1 MKKTKKALLAAL
13 ACSAA
18 LAGAVG
24 LAACSGGKDTHDHK
38 WGSWTVSTQP
48 TNEATG
54 KATRAC
60 TGEGTCDA
68 KATEKEATLPVLTS
82 TDYAVT
88 NDTATC
94 QAAGTGTYTYNK
106 NGVNVSFTAATPVN
120 ASNHTDTCGHNQ
132 TTPPTPTGHSHVWS
146 EWTVN
151 ESAKQGYAGEATRT
165 CTGAGECDADESL
178 TVVTIPSVLWGD
190 EYTYA
195 DPVVKTEATCQ
206 TEGVKTYTYTDT
218 AKGISISFDVV
229 GALGGHV
236 IEGNECSVCHLSV
249 VTAALGEEVTINAT
263 SEEAVILAFTAE
275 KAGRYR
281 FTCTEGNDVDINN
294 NTVDFPTQ
302 DDLAA
307 GETVTY
313 NIKSRLDLENPDQ
326 ATSATYKFKVVAVSV
341 LKAEYDAEDNL
352 VGSATVNVGGGKTA
366 VLEVVGKPGFD
377 GTLTYTGSNSLT
389 FTWSYYSYEVG
400 QVVEDSFT
408 LSEAEPTKVLGFSI
422 GAVSYRYTVS
432 SDAEAAIDEEL
443 SLTLEEQQEDLQI
456 LPSEY
461 SPKDFEGVDY
471 GGKTYYVEIGDGG
484 TYTVTVRGEDALAGK
499 VYFEVRS
506 DADDAESVLEAN
518 ADGSYTFASDTTYYI
533 LIAANAPEDIVSG
546 LVTVAEYVALPAA
559 ELNVE
564 VSGYSGEVYTI
575 ELEAGTYQV
584 MVDGSAVSIDYDDMD
599 ATIVFSTTDPNDYNG
614 GEYVMGNG
622 NVLTV
627 TAATAGTYYIQLFG
641 DETFKVVPYTP
652 AA

>member
-24 LAACSGGKDTHDHK
+24 LAACSGGNDGDKHTHT
-38 WGSWTVSTQP
+38 WGNWTVSTQP

-68 KATEKEATLPVLTS
+68 VATEKEATLPVLTS
-82 TDYAVT
+82 TDYT
-88 NDTATC
+88 KGEDTATC
-94 QAAGTGTYTYNK
+94 QAAGTITYTYNK
-106 NGVNVSFTAATPVN
+106 GGINVSFNVATPVN
-120 ASNHTDTCGHNQ
+120 ADKHTTDCGHN
-132 TTPPTPTGHSHVWS
+132 TPTPPPTPTAHSHVWS

-151 ESAKQGYAGEATRT
+151 DAAKQGYAGEATRT
-165 CTGAGECDADESL
+165 CSGAGTCDADESL

-218 AKGISISFDVV
+218 AKNISISFDVV

-249 VTAALGEEVTINAT
+249 VTAALGEEVTVNAT

-281 FTCTEGNDVDINN
+281 FTCTQGNDIDINN

-302 DDLAA
+302 DDLEA

-313 NIKSRLDLENPDQ
+313 DIKSRLDLENPDQ
-326 ATSATYKFKVVAVSV
+326 ATSATYKFKVVPVTV
-341 LKAEYDAEDNL
+341 LETAYDAEDNL

-377 GTLTYTGSNSLT
+377 GTITYAGSNSVT

-408 LSEAEPTKVLGFSI
+408 LSEAEPTKVLGFSV

-432 SDAEAAIDEEL
+432 SDAEAAFDAEL
-443 SLTLEEQQEDLQI
+443 SLTLEEQQEDLQVI
-456 LPSEY
+456 PGGDEY
-461 SPKDFEGVDY
+461 GKDFADVDF
-471 GGKTYYVEIGDGG
+471 GGKTYYFEIGTEGD
-484 TYTVTVRGEDALAGK
+484 YTVTVRGLDVEDGK
-499 VYFEVRS
+499 VYYEVRT
-506 DADDAESVLEAN
+506 DADDEESVLEAN
-518 ADGSYTFASDTTYYI
+518 EDGTYTFAADTTYYI
-533 LIAANAPEDIVSG
+533 LVAAMDPEYTVSG
-546 LVTVAEYVALPAA
+546 VIVIDQYVALPTA
-559 ELNVE
+559 EVDVA
-564 VSGYSGEVYTI
+564 VSGNMGDTYAI
-575 ELEAGTYQV
+575 DLEAGDYKI
-584 MVDGSAVSIDYDDMD
+584 MVDGEAVSTNINDWDNLVWFKDSNDNY
-599 ATIVFSTTDPNDYNG
+599 ITDV
-614 GEYVMGNG
+614 EK
-622 NVLTV
+622 VLTV
-627 TAATAGTYYIQLFG
+627 ATGKYYIELWG
-641 DETFKVVPYTP
+641 DVTFTVV